1 MRKPSGVIEIFL
13 QPGELYFGDRYTRLR
28 TLLGSCVSLVFWHP
42 TLLLGGMCHFML
54 PSRSRP
60 RSGALDGRYGDE
72 AVALL
77 LHEIADV
84 GARPTDFRVRIFG
97 GGDMFPKLSAKGGRR
112 IGSAN
117 VEIAHHLVEAYGL
130 NCVASHVEGIGH
142 RHLLFDIWTGRV
154 TLRQA
159 LPAGAD
165 APPARRHLNQ

>member
-54 PSRSRP
+54 PSRTRP
-60 RSGALDGRYGDE
+60 RNGELDGRYGDE

-77 LHEIADV
+77 LREIAHA
-84 GARPTDFRVRIFG
+84 GARPGDFRVRIFG
-97 GGDMFPKLSAKGGRR
+97 GGDMFPNLVTKSKSR

-117 VEIAHHLVEAYGL
+117 VEIARHLIGAYGL
-130 NCVASHVEGIGH
+130 NCVAHHVEGIGH

-159 LPAGAD
+159 LLAGAD
-165 APPARRHLNQ
+165 DAR